1 MKHRIQKPINTSYT
15 IGFIMA
21 VIAGFSDVF
30 GFIALHQIFTAHIT
44 GNIVMAISY
53 AIYHIPGISPRLIA
67 IPTFVIFAIIATIII
82 ETHGIS
88 KFAFRIWLAIE
99 LLLFLLLM
107 YLGID
112 YRDHFVVTTNT
123 FTIIAML
130 PVTAMAIHNTLM
142 KTYLRGIPVFTVMTG
157 NLSQLIISATSLSLG
172 KKNIQPEH
180 RLQRIQEIKK
190 VGNIIL
196 GFITGGLIST
206 TYAYADFYAISLLIP
221 FFIAGIVIA

>member
-1 MKHRIQKPINTSYT
+1 MKDESINTSHT

-21 VIAGFSDVF
+21 AIAGFSDVF
-30 GFIALHQIFTAHIT
+30 GFIALHQLFTAHIT

-67 IPTFVIFAIIATIII
+67 IPTFIIFAIIATIII
-82 ETHGIS
+82 ETHGIT
-88 KFAFRIWLAIE
+88 KFALRIWLTIE
-99 LLLFLLLM
+99 MLLFILLM
-107 YLGID
+107 YLGIVF
-112 YRDHFVVTTNT
+112 RDHFVVTTNT
-123 FTIIAML
+123 FTIIAMI

-157 NLSQLIISATSLSLG
+157 NLSQLIISTTSLSLG

-190 VGNIIL
+190 IGNIIL
-196 GFITGGLIST
+196 GFIIGGLIST
-206 TYAYADFYAISLLIP
+206 SFVYLDFYAIVILLP
-221 FFIAGIVIA
+221 FFFTAMIIA

>member
-1 MKHRIQKPINTSYT
+1 MRHLRQEPINTSYT

-53 AIYHIPGISPRLIA
+53 AIYHIPGISHRLIA
-67 IPTFVIFAIIATIII
+67 IPTFIIFAIIATIII
-82 ETHGIS
+82 ETHGIT
-88 KFAFRIWLAIE
+88 KFALRIWLTTE
-99 LLLFLLLM
+99 LLLFVLLM
-107 YLGID
+107 YLGIVF
-112 YRDHFVVTTNT
+112 RDHFVVTTNT
-123 FTIIAML
+123 FTIIAMI

-142 KTYLRGIPVFTVMTG
+142 KTYFRGIPVFTVMTG
-157 NLSQLIISATSLSLG
+157 NLSQLIISTTSLSLG

-180 RLQRIQEIKK
+180 RLQRIQEIKR

-196 GFITGGLIST
+196 GFIIGGLIST
-206 TYAYADFYAISLLIP
+206 SFVYLDFYAIVILLP
-221 FFIAGIVIA
+221 FFFTAMIIA

>member
-1 MKHRIQKPINTSYT
+1 MKDESINTSHT

-21 VIAGFSDVF
+21 AVAGFSDVF
-30 GFIALHQIFTAHIT
+30 GFIALHQLFTAHIT

-67 IPTFVIFAIIATIII
+67 IPTFIIFAIIATIII
-82 ETHGIS
+82 ETHGIT
-88 KFAFRIWLAIE
+88 KFALRIWLTTE
-99 LLLFLLLM
+99 MLLFILLM
-107 YLGID
+107 YLGIVF
-112 YRDHFVVTTNT
+112 RDHFVVTTNT
-123 FTIIAML
+123 FTIIAMI

-157 NLSQLIISATSLSLG
+157 NLSQLIISTTSLSLG

-180 RLQRIQEIKK
+180 RLQRIQEIKR

-196 GFITGGLIST
+196 GFIIGGLIST
-206 TYAYADFYAISLLIP
+206 SFVYLDFYAIVILLP
-221 FFIAGIVIA
+221 FFFTAIIIA

>member
-1 MKHRIQKPINTSYT
+1 MRHLRQEPINTSYT

-67 IPTFVIFAIIATIII
+67 IPTFIIFAIIATIII
-82 ETHGIS
+82 ETHGIT
-88 KFAFRIWLAIE
+88 KFALRIWLTTE
-99 LLLFLLLM
+99 MLLFILLM
-107 YLGID
+107 YLGIVF
-112 YRDHFVVTTNT
+112 RDHFVVTTNT
-123 FTIIAML
+123 FTIIAMI

-142 KTYLRGIPVFTVMTG
+142 KTYFRGIPVFTVMTG
-157 NLSQLIISATSLSLG
+157 NLSQLIISTTSLSLG

-180 RLQRIQEIKK
+180 RLQRIQEIKR

-196 GFITGGLIST
+196 GFIIGGLIST
-206 TYAYADFYAISLLIP
+206 SFVYLDFYAIVILLP
-221 FFIAGIVIA
+221 FFFTAMIIA

>member
-1 MKHRIQKPINTSYT
+1 MTNHKCQEHINTSYT

-21 VIAGFSDVF
+21 AIAGFSDVF

-67 IPTFVIFAIIATIII
+67 IPTFVIFAIITTIII
-82 ETHGIS
+82 ETHGVT
-88 KFAFRIWLAIE
+88 KFAFRIWLATE

-107 YLGID
+107 YLGINF
-112 YRDHFVVTTNT
+112 RDHFVVTTNT

-130 PVTAMAIHNTLM
+130 PVTAMTIHNTLM

-157 NLSQLIISATSLSLG
+157 NLSQFIISCTSLCIG
-172 KKNIQPEH
+172 KKNIRSEH
-180 RLQRIQEIKK
+180 HLQRIQEIKK
-190 VGNIIL
+190 VGNIIA
-196 GFITGGLIST
+196 GGLIST
-206 TYAYADFYAISLLIP
+206 TYAFADFYAIVLLIP
-221 FFIAGIVIA
+221 FFIAAIVIA

>member
-1 MKHRIQKPINTSYT
+1 MKDESINTSHT

-21 VIAGFSDVF
+21 AVAGFSDVF
-30 GFIALHQIFTAHIT
+30 GFIALHQLFTAHIT

-67 IPTFVIFAIIATIII
+67 IPTFIIFAIIATIII
-82 ETHGIS
+82 ETHGIT
-88 KFAFRIWLAIE
+88 KFALRIWLTTE
-99 LLLFLLLM
+99 MLLFILLM
-107 YLGID
+107 YLGIVF
-112 YRDHFVVTTNT
+112 RDHFVVTTNT
-123 FTIIAML
+123 FTIIAMI

-157 NLSQLIISATSLSLG
+157 NLSQLIISTTSLSLG

-190 VGNIIL
+190 IGNIIL
-196 GFITGGLIST
+196 GFIIGGLIST
-206 TYAYADFYAISLLIP
+206 SFVYADFYAIVLLIP

>member
-1 MKHRIQKPINTSYT
+1 MRHLRQEPINTSYT

-67 IPTFVIFAIIATIII
+67 IPTFIIFAIIATIII
-82 ETHGIS
+82 ETHGIT
-88 KFAFRIWLAIE
+88 KFALRIWLTTE
-99 LLLFLLLM
+99 LLLFVLLM
-107 YLGID
+107 YLGIVF
-112 YRDHFVVTTNT
+112 RDHFVVTTNT
-123 FTIIAML
+123 FTIIAMI

-142 KTYLRGIPVFTVMTG
+142 KTYFRGIPVFTVMTG
-157 NLSQLIISATSLSLG
+157 NLSQLIISTTSLSLG

-180 RLQRIQEIKK
+180 RLQRIQEIKR

-196 GFITGGLIST
+196 GFIIGGLIST
-206 TYAYADFYAISLLIP
+206 SFVYLDFYAIVILLP
-221 FFIAGIVIA
+221 FFFTAMIIA

>member
-1 MKHRIQKPINTSYT
+1 MRHLRQEPINTSYT

-67 IPTFVIFAIIATIII
+67 IPTFIIFAIIATIII
-82 ETHGIS
+82 ETHGIT
-88 KFAFRIWLAIE
+88 KFALRIWLTTE
-99 LLLFLLLM
+99 LLLFVLLM
-107 YLGID
+107 YLGIVF
-112 YRDHFVVTTNT
+112 RDHFVVTTNT
-123 FTIIAML
+123 FTIIAMI

-142 KTYLRGIPVFTVMTG
+142 KTYFRGIPVFTVMTG
-157 NLSQLIISATSLSLG
+157 NLSQLIISTTSLSLG

-190 VGNIIL
+190 IGNIIL
-196 GFITGGLIST
+196 GFIIGGLIST
-206 TYAYADFYAISLLIP
+206 SFVYADFYAIVLLIP
-221 FFIAGIVIA
+221 FFIAGIVIV

>member
-1 MKHRIQKPINTSYT
+1 MKDESINTSHT

-21 VIAGFSDVF
+21 AVAGFSDVF
-30 GFIALHQIFTAHIT
+30 GFIALHQLFTAHIT

-67 IPTFVIFAIIATIII
+67 IPTFIIFAIIATIII
-82 ETHGIS
+82 ETHGIT
-88 KFAFRIWLAIE
+88 KFALRIWLTTE
-99 LLLFLLLM
+99 MLLFILLM
-107 YLGID
+107 YLGIVF
-112 YRDHFVVTTNT
+112 RDHFVVTTNT
-123 FTIIAML
+123 FTIIAMI

-157 NLSQLIISATSLSLG
+157 NLSQLIISTTSLSLG

-190 VGNIIL
+190 IGNIIL
-196 GFITGGLIST
+196 GFIIGGLIST
-206 TYAYADFYAISLLIP
+206 SFVYADFYAIVLLIP
-221 FFIAGIVIA
+221 FFIAGIVIV